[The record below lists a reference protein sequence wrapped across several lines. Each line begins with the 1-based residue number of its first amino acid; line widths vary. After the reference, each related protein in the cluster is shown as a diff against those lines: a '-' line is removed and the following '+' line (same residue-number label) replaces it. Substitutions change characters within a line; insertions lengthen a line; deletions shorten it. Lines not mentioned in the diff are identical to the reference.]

1 MKKIAIISPIILIF
15 LFIAYQY
22 ILQDFTPNKST
33 IYTNAKIITVNK
45 KNPVAEAMF
54 IHEGKIEAI
63 GSNQEITSL
72 QKKGIEVVDL
82 QRQTVMPGFIDPHTH
97 PALSALLS
105 EMVDLSGFK
114 HKSNQEVWDYL
125 QEVVANT
132 KEGEWIVCKG
142 IDPILVEDL
151 KVPNIQYLDKIA
163 PNNPV
168 VLLAQSLHSYWANTA
183 VFEKVGIDKQTPNPS
198 KLSYYDKDANGN
210 LTGLIVEQVAFKPFL
225 ETMKE
230 EVFTVPKLTAAI
242 GNTMKD
248 YALQGNTTV
257 VSTGLTINDEKSLML
272 FEHLSSK
279 TSNFM
284 GMLLEKL
291 GFLPTRTPLPRHFIY
306 LRHDFPVLKK
316 SASKDD
322 FYNIIGI
329 KHWYDGSPYIGTM
342 YLNEPYQTSDLTQ
355 NELHIPEGHKGK
367 ALIEKAEL
375 TEFIEEYHNKGW
387 QIAVHTQGDAA
398 IEEVL
403 EVFEEVNQKVDIS
416 QGRHRLEHCLLLPES
431 NIDQL
436 KTLNITPSFHINHLY
451 YYGDALKESMLGAE
465 RAEKILPIRNVQ
477 DKGIVYSLHADQPM
491 FASRPFRLMQTAI
504 ERKTQRGNILGEKEA
519 IERMDALKALT
530 IDAAWQI
537 HREDKIGSLE
547 VGKYADFIIVDKN
560 PFEVPVSELE
570 TIEVL
575 KTYINGNEV
584 K

>member
-1 MKKIAIISPIILIF
+1 MKKLLPIFAVLLLL

-22 ILQDFTPNKST
+22 ILQDFAPNKST
-33 IYTNAKIITVNK
+33 IYTNANIITVDK
-45 KNPVAEAMF
+45 QNPSAEAMF
-54 IHEGKIEAI
+54 VHEGKVEAI

-72 QKKGIEVVDL
+72 QREGIEVVDL
-82 QRQTVMPGFIDPHTH
+82 QGKTLMPGFIDPHTH

-114 HKSNQEVWDYL
+114 HKSNQEVWEYL
-125 QEVVANT
+125 EKAVANT

-151 KVPNIQYLDKIA
+151 KVPSIQYLDKIA

-168 VLLAQSLHSYWANTA
+168 VLLAQSLHSYWVNTP
-183 VFEKVGIDKQTPNPS
+183 VFEKVGINKQTPNPS
-198 KLSYYDKDANGN
+198 KLSYYDKDVNGN

-225 ETMKE
+225 ETLKD

-279 TSNFM
+279 TSNLVSM
-284 GMLLEKL
+284 ALEKL

-316 SASKDD
+316 SVSKDD

-342 YLNEPYQTSDLTQ
+342 YLKEPYQTSDLTQ
-355 NELHIPEGHKGK
+355 NKLHIPEGHKGK
-367 ALIEKAEL
+367 ALIQKAEL
-375 TEFIEEYHNKGW
+375 KKFIEEYHNKGW
-387 QIAVHTQGDAA
+387 QIAMHTQGDAA
-398 IEEVL
+398 IAEVL
-403 EVFEEVNQKVDIS
+403 EVFEEVSQKMDIS
-416 QGRHRLEHCLLLPES
+416 QGRHRLEHCLLLPEA
-431 NIDQL
+431 NMDQL

-451 YYGDALKESMLGAE
+451 YYGDALKESMLGEE
-465 RAEKILPIRNVQ
+465 RAEGILPVRSVQ
-477 DKGIVYSLHADQPM
+477 DKGIVYSIHADQPM

-504 ERKTQRGNILGEKEA
+504 ERKTQKGTVLGGSQA
-519 IERMDALKALT
+519 IDRMDALKSLT

-547 VGKYADFIIVDKN
+547 VGKYADFIVVDKN